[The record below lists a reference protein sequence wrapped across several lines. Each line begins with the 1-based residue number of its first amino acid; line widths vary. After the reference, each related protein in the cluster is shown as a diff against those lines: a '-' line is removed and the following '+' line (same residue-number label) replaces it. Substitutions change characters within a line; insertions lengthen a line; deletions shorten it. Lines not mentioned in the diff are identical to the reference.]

1 MAGIG
6 AQVEAP
12 AWRRLT
18 AAGLLVVGS
27 IVGVAS
33 IGAVFART
41 ELLNTD
47 RYVATVEPLADST
60 AIRHAVSSFVVT
72 TIYQHVNVEQVAGEA
87 LPPQGQF
94 LAAPLSDGIKV
105 FSSQVVERF
114 LASGQFRTLWSA
126 ANRLAHDQLL
136 ALLENTARRVGPV
149 TLRDG
154 AVTVDLS
161 KTIAMAQQRLV
172 RAGLTFVATV
182 HVSPPRAQYR
192 LIDSKFLAQVRGY
205 VSFLN
210 TLTWG
215 LPVVMLAAFAA
226 AIGFDTDRRR
236 ALLHVGVAFAAA
248 MAALAA
254 LLAAARSLYLDSAT
268 GPQIPRDAAGA
279 VFDTLLRYLRAGAYL
294 GVAIGTIVAAAAWLA
309 GPSEA
314 AARTRGTLTAALR
327 GARRHAEALGWRPG
341 PVAAYVARHRGEL
354 RVASA
359 GLLFALFVVW
369 GQPTLSVVVGLV
381 IALVVLMVAIQLAA
395 RAGATPG
402 GSS

>member
-1 MAGIG
+1 MVRIG
-6 AQVEAP
+6 AQVDAP
-12 AWRRLT
+12 AWRRL
-18 AAGLLVVGS
+18 AAAVLLVVGS

-33 IGAVFART
+33 LGAVFART

-60 AIRHAVSSFVVT
+60 AIRHAVSGFVVT
-72 TIYQHVNVEQVAGEA
+72 TIYQHVNVERVAGEA
-87 LPPQGQF
+87 LPPRGQF
-94 LAAPLSDGIKV
+94 LAAPLSDGIRA
-105 FSSQVVERF
+105 FSGQVVERL

-126 ANRLAHDQLL
+126 ANRLAHDQLV
-136 ALLENTARRVGPV
+136 ALLENTSRRVGPV

-192 LIDSKFLAQVRGY
+192 LIDSKLLAQVRGY
-205 VSFLN
+205 VSLLN

-215 LPVVMLAAFAA
+215 LPVVTLAAFAA
-226 AIGFDTDRRR
+226 AIGLDMDRRR
-236 ALLHVGVAFAAA
+236 ALLRVGVAFAAA
-248 MAALAA
+248 MAVLAV

-268 GPQIPRDAAGA
+268 GPQIPRDAAAA
-279 VFDTLLRYLRAGAYL
+279 VFDTLSRYLRAGAYL
-294 GVAIGTIVAAAAWLA
+294 GVAIGTIVAVAAWLA

-314 AARTRGTLTAALR
+314 AARTRVAVAAAL
-327 GARRHAEALGWRPG
+327 GGVRRHTEALGWSPG
-341 PVAAYVARHRGEL
+341 PIAAYVARHRGEL
-354 RVASA
+354 RVVGA

-369 GQPTLSVVVGLV
+369 GQPTLSVVIGLA
-381 IALVVLMVAIQLAA
+381 IALAVVMIAIQLAA
-395 RAGATPG
+395 RAGAAPRA
-402 GSS
+402 SS

>member
-1 MAGIG
+1 
-6 AQVEAP
+6 
-12 AWRRLT
+12 
-18 AAGLLVVGS
+18 
-27 IVGVAS
+27 
-33 IGAVFART
+33 
-41 ELLNTD
+41 
-47 RYVATVEPLADST
+47 
-60 AIRHAVSSFVVT
+60 
-72 TIYQHVNVEQVAGEA
+72 
-87 LPPQGQF
+87 
-94 LAAPLSDGIKV
+94 
-105 FSSQVVERF
+105 
-114 LASGQFRTLWSA
+114 
-126 ANRLAHDQLL
+126 
-136 ALLENTARRVGPV
+136 
-149 TLRDG
+149 
-154 AVTVDLS
+154 VDLS

-205 VSFLN
+205 VSLLN

-314 AARTRGTLTAALR
+314 AARTRVTLTAALR